1 MPRTRRATVGG
12 ICYHAITRGNRKAV
26 VFHDDTDYDA
36 FVDLMSAAFARV
48 PCRIL
53 AFCLMPNHV
62 HFVLWPSEGDDLS
75 RWMHWLLT
83 THVRR
88 YHLRYGTD
96 GRVWQGRFKSFP
108 VQRDHHLLTILRYVE
123 RNPLRANLVDRAED
137 WRWSSLRLASDSR
150 KAVPLDVGPVPRIT
164 DWTEH
169 VNKPLTESELHAVR
183 VNVNQEIPY
192 GEQAWV
198 AKTAD
203 RLGLRA
209 SPRGPGR
216 PRSRRSVPSQVE
228 L

>member
-1 MPRTRRATVGG
+1 M
-12 ICYHAITRGNRKAV
+12 
-26 VFHDDTDYDA
+26 VFHDDSDYHA
-36 FVDLMSAAFARV
+36 FVDLMSAACARV

-62 HFVLWPSEGDDLS
+62 HLVLWPREGDDLS

-108 VQRDHHLLTILRYVE
+108 IQRDHHLLTVLRYVE
-123 RNPLRANLVDRAED
+123 RNPLRANLVDRAEG
-137 WRWSSLRLASDSR
+137 WRWSSLGRRSDEQGTVR
-150 KAVPLDVGPVPRIT
+150 LDVGPVPRLA
-164 DWTEH
+164 DWVDY
-169 VNKPLTESELHAVR
+169 VNRPLSESELHALR
-183 VNVNQEIPY
+183 LNVNQEIPF
-192 GEQAWV
+192 GERAW
-198 AKTAD
+198 ADETAV

-216 PRSRRSVPSQVE
+216 PRSRRSVS
-228 L
+228 